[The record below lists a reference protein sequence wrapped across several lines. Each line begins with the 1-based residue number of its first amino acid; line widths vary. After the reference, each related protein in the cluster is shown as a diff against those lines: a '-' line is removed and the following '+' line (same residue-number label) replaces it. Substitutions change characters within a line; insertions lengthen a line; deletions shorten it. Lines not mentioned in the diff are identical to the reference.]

1 MADTVVVQNATNGQA
16 SSFLSTTLNKQNEL
30 QVQRKYFAE
39 SLQKTQVQ
47 KMLTYVNNLFN
58 ISLLNSYDKNTTKQ
72 NNYTGT

>member
-30 QVQRKYFAE
+30 QVQRKYFVE
-39 SLQKTQVQ
+39 RKNSSTKN
-47 KMLTYVNNLFN
+47 TYVNNLFN